1 VLIVIDKY
9 IFKVKHNISE
19 ITKTTSINYDKQKT
33 ITKPIYTHLGG
44 FEEEI
49 NFEATILLN
58 NVLEFLGFE
67 SLVKKGDPLN
77 ISSFDLIDNK
87 QIFITKLIQS
97 VSNFV
102 KTELGGITYY
112 TKKLQISGFI
122 IE

>member
-1 VLIVIDKY
+1 MLIVIDKY

-87 QIFITKLIQS
+87 QIFITKLVQS
-97 VSNFV
+97 VYNIV
-102 KTELGGITYY
+102 KTELSGITYY